1 MTNEN
6 NNWERDEFLG
16 RLLTPMPYE
25 MPITFNEGVGSRL
38 DTRQIAHFDE
48 LQQAFALQRAR
59 QVELND

>member
-1 MTNEN
+1 MTTIREL
-6 NNWERDEFLG
+6 RDWLYTNM
-16 RLLTPMPYE
+16 LTEYA
-25 MPITFNEGVGSRL
+25 ITFNEGVGWRL